1 MKNQSVL
8 TICILENMHLAY
20 AHSNR
25 LYYSLVKF
33 NIHDL
38 VIVLDCFWSCVL
50 KKRNNKKRK
59 KSYLWVIIFIAQI
72 TLYSFP
78 TLFLIFSCLF
88 WLLANLESHDSLEE
102 EHSLKAVF
110 LESTTSVLKST
121 SVIKREIGIT
131 RVVYDCGKL
140 KILKSAI
147 K

>member
-1 MKNQSVL
+1 M
-8 TICILENMHLAY
+8 
-20 AHSNR
+20 
-25 LYYSLVKF
+25 
-33 NIHDL
+33 
-38 VIVLDCFWSCVL
+38 
-50 KKRNNKKRK
+50 
-59 KSYLWVIIFIAQI
+59 IIFIAQI